1 MRKHTV
7 YVRDKM
13 QKRYRYAPSAPTGR
27 DFDPEFKPQ
36 LTPAQ
41 MLQLGVFCGKY
52 MTDCRN
58 EFPKSWFAKAKFAR
72 GKRGLFTQ
80 FFQDR
85 CQSAAVG
92 METQRLDPS
101 RRSARLVP
109 MVLPLLHGPP
119 AAGGR
124 RTADQTLE
132 GDSPAR
138 SANPEELRTWRFA
151 VSPAATSG
159 TTSLGLRQPDDLG
172 GNVRSTNPFT

>member
-1 MRKHTV
+1 MVKAHMRRKRIV

-13 QKRYRYAPSAPTGR
+13 QKRYRYALSAPKGR
-27 DFDPEFKPQ
+27 DFDPEFMPQ
-36 LTPAQ
+36 LTPAH

-72 GKRGLFTQ
+72 GKRDCSLN
-80 FFQDR
+80 FFKNR

-109 MVLPLLHGPP
+109 MVLPLLHGAPP
-119 AAGGR
+119 AGGR
-124 RTADQTLE
+124 RTADQALE
-132 GDSPAR
+132 GNSPPR
-138 SANPEELRTWRFA
+138 SANPEEL
-151 VSPAATSG
+151 
-159 TTSLGLRQPDDLG
+159 
-172 GNVRSTNPFT
+172 